1 MIVIRVRSVGNYNI
15 ILFVLVR
22 VLVGNRIYV
31 DGLNKE
37 YLMKR

>member
-1 MIVIRVRSVGNYNI
+1 MIVTRVRSAGNYNTI
-15 ILFVLVR
+15 SLVSVR
-22 VLVGNRIYV
+22 VLVGNRIHA